1 MAVTGFICQ
10 SMDHLFHIWSSPTHK
25 HHIFYCRGRTVACII
40 ASKSYL
46 SEHPISEISKRYML
60 KLGRFFPAPFN
71 IMPGLFIHNCLNIDF
86 KPSNDFHLKIHYFM
100 NKSLCLWFYPDYS
113 QNTQFIESTF
123 KIYRIRNLGA
133 AKFEFNKKKKTKE
146 EKTVLEL
153 QASNSKLIFSPF
165 LTTVFLNILP
175 RTVSRI
181 ISNCFQIIFQTV
193 CQLLFF
199 NCYQVFFQTL
209 IQTSFSCPAM
219 EEKAS
224 SQ

>member
-1 MAVTGFICQ
+1 MGMAAYCSYFTSHWSLIFSGYGLISVILWSCMAVTGFICQ

-113 QNTQFIESTF
+113 QNT
-123 KIYRIRNLGA
+123 
-133 AKFEFNKKKKTKE
+133 
-146 EKTVLEL
+146 
-153 QASNSKLIFSPF
+153 
-165 LTTVFLNILP
+165 
-175 RTVSRI
+175 
-181 ISNCFQIIFQTV
+181 
-193 CQLLFF
+193 
-199 NCYQVFFQTL
+199 
-209 IQTSFSCPAM
+209 
-219 EEKAS
+219 
-224 SQ
+224 